1 MICVKHSIITTLTTG
16 AYVGFL
22 RGRGPSLR
30 LVRGVAK
37 RLLGRFEGMLPRE
50 FFLNY
55 ATCVLEHIF
64 INFLLEKI
72 KNYFFY
78 TKIMINCSHVLA
90 IGFRSMIH

>member
-22 RGRGPSLR
+22 RGGTQACDSWRSQAFAR
-30 LVRGVAK
+30 AVRGHAS
-37 RLLGRFEGMLPRE
+37 RE

-55 ATCVLEHIF
+55 ATWCVLEHIF

-72 KNYFFY
+72 NNKLFFIQ
-78 TKIMINCSHVLA
+78 K
-90 IGFRSMIH
+90 